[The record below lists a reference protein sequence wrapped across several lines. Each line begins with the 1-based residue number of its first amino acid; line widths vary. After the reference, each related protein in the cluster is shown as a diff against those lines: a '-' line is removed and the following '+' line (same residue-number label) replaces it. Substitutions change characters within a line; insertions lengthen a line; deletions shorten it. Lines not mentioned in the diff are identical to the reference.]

1 MAARKRSAIGKIPM
15 PDSWREKIRTTEIM
29 RRMEKGAMGEVDLS
43 PEQISAAKLVLGK
56 VLPDLA
62 RQELTGKDGKDLY
75 DQMTDEELEAR
86 IAEYDRK
93 RGMVPKDSR

>member
-1 MAARKRSAIGKIPM
+1 
-15 PDSWREKIRTTEIM
+15 
-29 RRMEKGAMGEVDLS
+29 
-43 PEQISAAKLVLGK
+43 VLGK